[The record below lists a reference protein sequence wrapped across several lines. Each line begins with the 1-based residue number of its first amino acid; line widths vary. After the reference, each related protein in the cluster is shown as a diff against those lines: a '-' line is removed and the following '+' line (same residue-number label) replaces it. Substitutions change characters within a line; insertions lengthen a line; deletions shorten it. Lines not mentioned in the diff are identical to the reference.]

1 MYRGSLKLRGVEKK
15 QEEGM
20 FISEVQLEVM
30 ESPKQEL
37 NIILY

>member
-1 MYRGSLKLRGVEKK
+1 
-15 QEEGM
+15 M

-37 NIILY
+37 NVILYEVTKCGIEASLADT